1 MKHITLIFLA
11 GLIMLTGCSNTAST
25 DPIQSLE
32 KATISPE
39 REIMFEA
46 TKQAW
51 DLLNNQPGTNSVG
64 TNSGGTDSS
73 WNTTGQTDQ
82 SVPVIQGSGD
92 TDWNFDPAGN
102 PSQPG
107 TLPETYI
114 LQSGETAKCIA
125 RRYNVDWITLYSVNN
140 ISFDN
145 ENNIPAGTALI
156 IPKNTE
162 WNMDY
167 GPRSSAAHPAVYTVQ
182 QGDTFNRIACIFGDV
197 YPEAI
202 AQSNSLN
209 LYEQI
214 LPGLNLQ
221 IP

>member
-1 MKHITLIFLA
+1 MKHITLIILA
-11 GLIMLTGCSNTAST
+11 GLIILTGCSNTAST

-46 TKQAW
+46 TKQVW
-51 DLLNNQPGTNSVG
+51 DLQNNQAATNSTG
-64 TNSGGTDSS
+64 SDSS
-73 WNTTGQTDQ
+73 WNTVGQPNQ
-82 SVPVIQGSGD
+82 SVPVVQDSGD
-92 TDWNFDPAGN
+92 ITWNFDSTAGN

-107 TLPETYI
+107 IVPETYI
-114 LQSGETAKCIA
+114 LQYGETAKCIA

-145 ENNIPAGTALI
+145 ENNIPAGTVLT
-156 IPKNTE
+156 IPQNTE
-162 WNMDY
+162 WNIDY

-182 QGDTFNRIACIFGDV
+182 QGDTFNSIACIFGDV
-197 YPEAI
+197 YPESI

-221 IP
+221 IQ